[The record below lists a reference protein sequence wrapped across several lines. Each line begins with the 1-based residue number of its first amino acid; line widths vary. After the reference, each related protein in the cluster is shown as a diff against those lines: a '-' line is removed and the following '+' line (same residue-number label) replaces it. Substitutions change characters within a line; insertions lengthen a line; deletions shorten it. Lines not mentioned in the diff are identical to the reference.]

1 MVSVAGELGGAGE
14 QSGGQAA
21 AHRLRV
27 LARAAHR
34 QLRLSTEL
42 QQLPTNLRRV
52 RQVPLV
58 QVVLPTPL
66 LEGGVKS
73 DLLKEGRVGKGETL
87 RMPFPSP
94 G

>member
-21 AHRLRV
+21 SHRLRV

-34 QLRLSTEL
+34 QLRLGTEL
-42 QQLPTNLRRV
+42 QQLPTDLRRV

-58 QVVLPTPL
+58 QVILPTPF
-66 LEGGVKS
+66 LEGGEMVDHV
-73 DLLKEGRVGKGETL
+73 DLGKGELHRRERTIAKL
-87 RMPFPSP
+87 